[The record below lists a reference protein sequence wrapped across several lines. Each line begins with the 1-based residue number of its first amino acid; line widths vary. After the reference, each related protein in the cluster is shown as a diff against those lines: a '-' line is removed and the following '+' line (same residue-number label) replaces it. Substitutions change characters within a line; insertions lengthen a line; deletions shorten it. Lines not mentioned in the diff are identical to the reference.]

1 VTSDPSNLVG
11 PVLDTSE
18 VGRALVNVV
27 SKLNPGTRVEHRGGY
42 LRVLVPERCFVTR
55 QAVEHE
61 LGRPFRLPV
70 DLELVIGGQVLAN
83 HQRPPKMAEA
93 TSCAVMTSAFG
104 ASGA

>member
-1 VTSDPSNLVG
+1 
-11 PVLDTSE
+11 LDTSE

-70 DLELVIGGQVLAN
+70 DLELVMPAFKGLITINDERVEWSF
-83 HQRPPKMAEA
+83 RPR
-93 TSCAVMTSAFG
+93 
-104 ASGA
+104 